1 MWYYVHMKKIILAS
15 ASPRRRELMG
25 LITSDYE
32 VITAD
37 VDERA
42 IEKSLEGQPAK
53 LVARSLAVAKAK
65 AVFDGLSDEV
75 QANSVVIGADTS
87 VIIDDKILGKPSSK
101 DNAREMLTML
111 SGRTHSV
118 VTGVAMVTSEG
129 IKDFVEESIVEFSPL
144 DEYQKDLIERYIST
158 DEPYDKAGGYG
169 IQQGGALLVKS
180 VSGDYFNVV
189 GLPVMKL
196 ARELSAL

>member
-1 MWYYVHMKKIILAS
+1 MKKIVLAS
-15 ASPRRRELMG
+15 ASPRRKELMA
-25 LITSDYE
+25 LITTDYE

-37 VDERA
+37 VDERS
-42 IEKSLEGQPAK
+42 IENSLQGKPANY
-53 LVARSLAVAKAK
+53 VAVALARAK
-65 AVFDGLSDEV
+65 AQAVYDTLSDSDKKV
-75 QANSVVIGADTS
+75 CAVIGADTS

-101 DNAREMLTML
+101 EDARNMLTSL

-118 VTGVAMVTSEG
+118 VTGVAIVTSEG
-129 IKDFVEESIVEFSPL
+129 VDEFVEESIVEFSPL
-144 DEYQKDLIERYIST
+144 DEYQKNLIERYINT

-196 ARELSAL
+196 ARKITDL